1 MKEWIPLLAFAA
13 SASWTILQ
21 QIQFRDHSEIKGAVN
36 PKNADASIPEKM
48 LSTLLRM
55 RLLRSRW
62 VKLAAGKYLLQYC
75 PKLDGHGKDLQTS
88 QVKVGSMCW
97 YLEKCLTEAC
107 ILLEQWRLT
116 QVVAVDRSLTPPSYG
131 CKIIGEVARFKD
143 TERDRLCVMSS
154 IYAEW
159 LLGFYEELLRL

>member
-13 SASWTILQ
+13 FASWPR
-21 QIQFRDHSEIKGAVN
+21 FRDYYKSKNKGAVN
-36 PKNADASIPEKM
+36 PKNAPANIEEEM
-48 LSTLLRM
+48 LSTPLRM

-88 QVKVGSMCW
+88 QVTVGSMCW
-97 YLEKCLTEAC
+97 YLEKCLTEAG
-107 ILLEQWRLT
+107 ISLEQWRLS

-131 CKIIGEVARFKD
+131 CTIISEVARSK
-143 TERDRLCVMSS
+143 
-154 IYAEW
+154 
-159 LLGFYEELLRL
+159 